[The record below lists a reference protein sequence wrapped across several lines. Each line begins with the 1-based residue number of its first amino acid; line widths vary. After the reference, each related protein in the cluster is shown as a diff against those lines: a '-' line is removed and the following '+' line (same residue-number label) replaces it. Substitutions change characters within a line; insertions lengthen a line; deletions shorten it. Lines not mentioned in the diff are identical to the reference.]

1 MGTLKVIVRND
12 ALNFMQEVTHW
23 YECTMGRKAAQKFT
37 DDIRNTISTLSR
49 FPGIGTLEHNR
60 STATTKYLSFY
71 KNDPLYS
78 GDSCYYDET
87 DLVGRHFNHM
97 LTPISNFLRWV
108 SDITIET
115 KLIIEE

>member
-60 STATTKYLSFY
+60 STATTKYYSFLSHPKYRIIYRFT

-87 DLVGRHFNHM
+87 
-97 LTPISNFLRWV
+97 
-108 SDITIET
+108 
-115 KLIIEE
+115 LINCFASAKN

>member
-49 FPGIGTLEHNR
+49 FPGIGT
-60 STATTKYLSFY
+60 
-71 KNDPLYS
+71 
-78 GDSCYYDET
+78 
-87 DLVGRHFNHM
+87 
-97 LTPISNFLRWV
+97 SNTIV
-108 SDITIET
+108 AQQQQNITVFC
-115 KLIIEE
+115 LIPNIVLFIVLQKRPSI

>member
-23 YECTMGRKAAQKFT
+23 YEFTMGRKAAQKFT

-60 STATTKYLSFY
+60 STATTKYYSFLSHPKYRIIYRFTKTTLYIVAIHATMMKY
-71 KNDPLYS
+71 K
-78 GDSCYYDET
+78 
-87 DLVGRHFNHM
+87 
-97 LTPISNFLRWV
+97 
-108 SDITIET
+108 
-115 KLIIEE
+115 

>member
-37 DDIRNTISTLSR
+37 DDIRNTVSTLSR
-49 FPGIGTLEHNR
+49 FPGIGTLEHNNNKILQF
-60 STATTKYLSFY
+60 SVSSQISYYLSFY

-87 DLVGRHFNHM
+87 
-97 LTPISNFLRWV
+97 
-108 SDITIET
+108 
-115 KLIIEE
+115 LINCFASAKN